1 MTKNKLNIAI
11 LLAASTLCAASC
23 NSYDIA
29 SRQQEPGPAAS
40 SKSLITFAAGCA
52 DQAPQKTAYQAG
64 EAGTVAWINGDRIS
78 IFPVETTSNDLGT
91 VINANGASCQITG
104 LTDNASG
111 YYALY
116 PFDSKVI
123 CNYGKI
129 SGLKIP
135 SKQVAAAGQYDPK
148 ADIIINALMG
158 AVGCLPTITAIECG
172 KHVALANKETMV
184 MAGPV
189 IWDKLA
195 ENPKSFITPIDS
207 EHSAIFQCLEG
218 GNREKEVE
226 FLEIT
231 ASGGPF
237 REWPIEKFENITVAD
252 ALNHPVWSMGKKIT
266 IDSASMMN
274 KGLEVLEAHFLFHI
288 PYEQIKVVVH
298 PQSMVHSLVQFR
310 DGSLMAQLGAPDMR
324 IPIQVALTWPDRLPL
339 KTNRLDLPTLAKLT
353 FFEPDFN
360 KFRCLALAFEAGRR
374 GGIVPAMMNA
384 ANEVLVDRFLKGNLK
399 FTDIPKYV
407 EMVMEKAPNVTGHLT
422 LDQVLEADAEAR
434 RMTEG
439 FLK

>member
-1 MTKNKLNIAI
+1 MKNVVLLGATGSIGTSSVDVIHQHSDIFNLYAVAANSSVEKVAEIVRKYNVERVCMFNETAAKELEGVLGKKVLAGMDG
-11 LLAASTLCAASC
+11 LCELAA
-23 NSYDIA
+23 
-29 SRQQEPGPAAS
+29 
-40 SKSLITFAAGCA
+40 
-52 DQAPQKTAYQAG
+52 
-64 EAGTVAWINGDRIS
+64 
-78 IFPVETTSNDLGT
+78 
-91 VINANGASCQITG
+91 
-104 LTDNASG
+104 
-111 YYALY
+111 
-116 PFDSKVI
+116 
-123 CNYGKI
+123 
-129 SGLKIP
+129 
-135 SKQVAAAGQYDPK
+135 DPR

-158 AVGCLPTITAIECG
+158 AVGCLPTITAIEHG

-218 GNREKEVE
+218 GKRESEVE

-288 PYEQIKVVVH
+288 PYDQIKVVVH

-324 IPIQVALTWPDRLPL
+324 IPIQVALTWPDRLKL
-339 KTNRLDLPTLAKLT
+339 ETKRLDLPTLAKLT

-374 GGIVPAMMNA
+374 GGIVPSMMNA

-407 EMVMEKAPNVTGHLT
+407 EMVMEKAPNITGHLS
-422 LDQVLEADAEAR
+422 LEQVLEADKEAR
-434 RMTEG
+434 LMTEG

>member
-1 MTKNKLNIAI
+1 MKNVVLLGATGSIGTSSVDVIHQHSDIFNLYAVAANSSVEKVAEIVRKYNVERVCMFNETAAKELEGVLGKKVLAGMDG
-11 LLAASTLCAASC
+11 LCELAA
-23 NSYDIA
+23 
-29 SRQQEPGPAAS
+29 
-40 SKSLITFAAGCA
+40 
-52 DQAPQKTAYQAG
+52 
-64 EAGTVAWINGDRIS
+64 
-78 IFPVETTSNDLGT
+78 
-91 VINANGASCQITG
+91 
-104 LTDNASG
+104 
-111 YYALY
+111 
-116 PFDSKVI
+116 
-123 CNYGKI
+123 
-129 SGLKIP
+129 
-135 SKQVAAAGQYDPK
+135 DPK

-158 AVGCLPTITAIECG
+158 AVGCLPTITAIEHG

-218 GNREKEVE
+218 GKREHEVE

-237 REWPIEKFENITVAD
+237 REWPIEKFEKITVAD

-288 PYEQIKVVVH
+288 PYDQIKVVVH

-324 IPIQVALTWPDRLPL
+324 IPIQVALTWPDRLKL
-339 KTNRLDLPTLAKLT
+339 ETKRLDLPTLAKLT

-374 GGIVPAMMNA
+374 GGIVPSMMNA

-407 EMVMEKAPNVTGHLT
+407 EMVMEKAPNVTGHLS
-422 LDQVLEADAEAR
+422 LEQVLEADKEAR
-434 RMTEG
+434 LMTEG

>member
-1 MTKNKLNIAI
+1 MKNVVLLGATGSIGTSSVDVIQQHSDLFHLYAVAANSSVNKVAELVRKYNVERVCMFNEVAAKELEIVLGRKVLAGMEG
-11 LLAASTLCAASC
+11 LCELAA
-23 NSYDIA
+23 
-29 SRQQEPGPAAS
+29 
-40 SKSLITFAAGCA
+40 
-52 DQAPQKTAYQAG
+52 
-64 EAGTVAWINGDRIS
+64 
-78 IFPVETTSNDLGT
+78 
-91 VINANGASCQITG
+91 
-104 LTDNASG
+104 
-111 YYALY
+111 
-116 PFDSKVI
+116 
-123 CNYGKI
+123 
-129 SGLKIP
+129 
-135 SKQVAAAGQYDPK
+135 DPK

-158 AVGCLPTITAIECG
+158 AVGCLPTITAIEHG

-218 GNREKEVE
+218 GKREHEVE

-237 REWPIEKFENITVAD
+237 REWPIEKFEKITVAD

-288 PYEQIKVVVH
+288 PYDQIKVVVH

-324 IPIQVALTWPDRLPL
+324 IPIQVALTWPDRLKL
-339 KTNRLDLPTLAKLT
+339 ETKRLDLPTLAKLT

-360 KFRCLALAFEAGRR
+360 KFRCLALAFDAGRR
-374 GGIVPAMMNA
+374 GGIVPSMMNA

-407 EMVMEKAPNVTGHLT
+407 EMVMEKAPNVTGHLS
-422 LDQVLEADAEAR
+422 LEQVLEADKEAR
-434 RMTEG
+434 LMTEG

>member
-1 MTKNKLNIAI
+1 MKNVVLLGATGSIGTSSVDVILQHSDIFKLYAVAANSSVDKVAEIVRKFKVERVCMFNEVAAKELEKVI
-11 LLAASTLCAASC
+11 GMPVLAGMDGLCELAA
-23 NSYDIA
+23 
-29 SRQQEPGPAAS
+29 
-40 SKSLITFAAGCA
+40 
-52 DQAPQKTAYQAG
+52 
-64 EAGTVAWINGDRIS
+64 
-78 IFPVETTSNDLGT
+78 
-91 VINANGASCQITG
+91 
-104 LTDNASG
+104 
-111 YYALY
+111 
-116 PFDSKVI
+116 
-123 CNYGKI
+123 
-129 SGLKIP
+129 
-135 SKQVAAAGQYDPK
+135 DPK

-158 AVGCLPTITAIECG
+158 AVGCLPTITAIEHG

-207 EHSAIFQCLEG
+207 EHSAIFQCLSG
-218 GNREKEVE
+218 RPEKEVE

-237 REWPIEKFENITVAD
+237 REWPIEKFESITVAD

-339 KTNRLDLPTLAKLT
+339 ETKRLDLPTLQKLT

-399 FTDIPKYV
+399 FTDIPKHV
-407 EMVMEKAPNVTGHLT
+407 ETIMAGAPTVTGHLS

-434 RMTEG
+434 RLTEA
-439 FLK
+439 LIK

>member
-1 MTKNKLNIAI
+1 MKNVVLLGATGSIGTSSVDVIHQHSDIFNLYAVAANSSVEKVAEIVRKYNVERVCMFNETAAKELEGVLGKKVLAGMDG
-11 LLAASTLCAASC
+11 LCELAA
-23 NSYDIA
+23 
-29 SRQQEPGPAAS
+29 
-40 SKSLITFAAGCA
+40 
-52 DQAPQKTAYQAG
+52 
-64 EAGTVAWINGDRIS
+64 
-78 IFPVETTSNDLGT
+78 
-91 VINANGASCQITG
+91 
-104 LTDNASG
+104 
-111 YYALY
+111 
-116 PFDSKVI
+116 
-123 CNYGKI
+123 
-129 SGLKIP
+129 
-135 SKQVAAAGQYDPK
+135 DPK

-158 AVGCLPTITAIECG
+158 AVGCLPTITAIEHG

-218 GNREKEVE
+218 GKREHEVE

-288 PYEQIKVVVH
+288 PYDQIKVVVH

-324 IPIQVALTWPDRLPL
+324 IPIQVALTWPDRLKL
-339 KTNRLDLPTLAKLT
+339 ETKRLDLPTLAKLT

-374 GGIVPAMMNA
+374 GGIVPSMMNA

-407 EMVMEKAPNVTGHLT
+407 EMVMEKAPNVTGHLS
-422 LDQVLEADAEAR
+422 LEQVLEADKEAR
-434 RMTEG
+434 LMTEG

>member
-1 MTKNKLNIAI
+1 MKNVVLLGATGSIGTSSVDVIQQHSDIFNLYAVAANSSVEKVAEIVRKYNVERVCMFNEAAAKELEGVLGKKVLAGMDG
-11 LLAASTLCAASC
+11 LCELAA
-23 NSYDIA
+23 
-29 SRQQEPGPAAS
+29 
-40 SKSLITFAAGCA
+40 
-52 DQAPQKTAYQAG
+52 
-64 EAGTVAWINGDRIS
+64 
-78 IFPVETTSNDLGT
+78 
-91 VINANGASCQITG
+91 
-104 LTDNASG
+104 
-111 YYALY
+111 
-116 PFDSKVI
+116 
-123 CNYGKI
+123 
-129 SGLKIP
+129 
-135 SKQVAAAGQYDPK
+135 DPK

-158 AVGCLPTITAIECG
+158 AVGCLPTITAIEHG

-218 GNREKEVE
+218 GKRESEVE

-288 PYEQIKVVVH
+288 PYDQIKVVVH

-324 IPIQVALTWPDRLPL
+324 IPIQVALTWPDRLKL
-339 KTNRLDLPTLAKLT
+339 ETKRLDLPTLAKLT

-360 KFRCLALAFEAGRR
+360 KFCCLALAFDAGRR

-407 EMVMEKAPNVTGHLT
+407 EMVMDKAPNVTGHLS
-422 LDQVLEADAEAR
+422 LEQVLEADKEAR

>member
-1 MTKNKLNIAI
+1 MKNVVLLGATGSIGTSSVDVILQHSDIFKLYAVAANSSVDKVAE
-11 LLAASTLCAASC
+11 LVRKFKVERVCMFNEAAAKELEKVLGMPVLAGMDGLCELAA
-23 NSYDIA
+23 
-29 SRQQEPGPAAS
+29 
-40 SKSLITFAAGCA
+40 
-52 DQAPQKTAYQAG
+52 
-64 EAGTVAWINGDRIS
+64 
-78 IFPVETTSNDLGT
+78 
-91 VINANGASCQITG
+91 
-104 LTDNASG
+104 
-111 YYALY
+111 
-116 PFDSKVI
+116 
-123 CNYGKI
+123 
-129 SGLKIP
+129 
-135 SKQVAAAGQYDPK
+135 DPK
-148 ADIIINALMG
+148 ADIIALMG
-158 AVGCLPTITAIECG
+158 AVGCLPTITAIEHG

-207 EHSAIFQCLEG
+207 EHSAIFQCLSG
-218 GNREKEVE
+218 RPEKEVE

-237 REWPIEKFENITVAD
+237 REWPIEKFESITVAD

-339 KTNRLDLPTLAKLT
+339 ETKRLDLPTLQKLT

-399 FTDIPKYV
+399 FTDIPKHV
-407 EMVMEKAPNVTGHLT
+407 ETIMAGAPTVTGHLS

-434 RMTEG
+434 RLTEA
-439 FLK
+439 LIK

>member
-1 MTKNKLNIAI
+1 MKNVVLLGATGSIGTSSVDVIHQHSDIFNLYAVAANSSVEKVAEIVRKYNVERVCMFNEAAAKELEGVLGKKVLAGMEG
-11 LLAASTLCAASC
+11 LCELAA
-23 NSYDIA
+23 
-29 SRQQEPGPAAS
+29 
-40 SKSLITFAAGCA
+40 
-52 DQAPQKTAYQAG
+52 
-64 EAGTVAWINGDRIS
+64 
-78 IFPVETTSNDLGT
+78 
-91 VINANGASCQITG
+91 
-104 LTDNASG
+104 
-111 YYALY
+111 
-116 PFDSKVI
+116 
-123 CNYGKI
+123 
-129 SGLKIP
+129 
-135 SKQVAAAGQYDPK
+135 DPK

-158 AVGCLPTITAIECG
+158 AVGCLPTITAIEHG

-218 GNREKEVE
+218 GKRESEVE

-288 PYEQIKVVVH
+288 PYDQIKVVVH

-324 IPIQVALTWPDRLPL
+324 IPIQVALTWPDRLKL
-339 KTNRLDLPTLAKLT
+339 ETKRLDLPTLAKLT

-374 GGIVPAMMNA
+374 GGIVPSMMNA

-407 EMVMEKAPNVTGHLT
+407 EMVMENAPNVTGHLS
-422 LDQVLEADAEAR
+422 LEQVLEADKEAR
-434 RMTEG
+434 LMTEG

>member
-1 MTKNKLNIAI
+1 MKNVVLLGATGSIGTSSVDVIQQHSDIFNLYAVAANSSVQKVAEIVRKYNVERVCMFNEAAAKELEGVLGKKVLAGMDG
-11 LLAASTLCAASC
+11 LCELAA
-23 NSYDIA
+23 
-29 SRQQEPGPAAS
+29 
-40 SKSLITFAAGCA
+40 
-52 DQAPQKTAYQAG
+52 
-64 EAGTVAWINGDRIS
+64 
-78 IFPVETTSNDLGT
+78 
-91 VINANGASCQITG
+91 
-104 LTDNASG
+104 
-111 YYALY
+111 
-116 PFDSKVI
+116 
-123 CNYGKI
+123 
-129 SGLKIP
+129 
-135 SKQVAAAGQYDPK
+135 DPK

-158 AVGCLPTITAIECG
+158 AVGCLPTITAIEHG

-218 GNREKEVE
+218 GKRESEVE

-288 PYEQIKVVVH
+288 PYDQIKVVVH

-324 IPIQVALTWPDRLPL
+324 IPIQVALTWPDRLKL
-339 KTNRLDLPTLAKLT
+339 ETKRLDLPTLAKLT

-360 KFRCLALAFEAGRR
+360 KFRCLALAFDAGRR

-407 EMVMEKAPNVTGHLT
+407 EMVMDKAPNVTGHLS
-422 LDQVLEADAEAR
+422 LEQVLEADKEAR
-434 RMTEG
+434 LMTEG

>member
-1 MTKNKLNIAI
+1 MAGFVIILSLQKKQIKFFRGFEMKNVVLLGATGSIGTSSVDVIQQHSDIFNLYAVAANSSVEKVAEIVRKYNVERVCMFNETAAKELEGVLGKKVLAGMDG
-11 LLAASTLCAASC
+11 LCELAA
-23 NSYDIA
+23 
-29 SRQQEPGPAAS
+29 
-40 SKSLITFAAGCA
+40 
-52 DQAPQKTAYQAG
+52 
-64 EAGTVAWINGDRIS
+64 
-78 IFPVETTSNDLGT
+78 
-91 VINANGASCQITG
+91 
-104 LTDNASG
+104 
-111 YYALY
+111 
-116 PFDSKVI
+116 
-123 CNYGKI
+123 
-129 SGLKIP
+129 
-135 SKQVAAAGQYDPK
+135 DPK

-158 AVGCLPTITAIECG
+158 AVGCLPTITAIEHG

-218 GNREKEVE
+218 GKRESEVE

-288 PYEQIKVVVH
+288 PYDQIKVVVH

-324 IPIQVALTWPDRLPL
+324 IPIQVALTWPERLKL
-339 KTNRLDLPTLAKLT
+339 ETKRLDLPTLAKLT

-360 KFRCLALAFEAGRR
+360 KFRCLALAFDAGRR
-374 GGIVPAMMNA
+374 GGVVPAMMNA

-407 EMVMEKAPNVTGHLT
+407 EMVMDKAPNVTGHLS
-422 LDQVLEADAEAR
+422 LERVLEADKEAR
-434 RMTEG
+434 LMTEG

>member
-1 MTKNKLNIAI
+1 MKNVVLLGATGSIGTSSVDVIQQHSDIFNLYAVAANSSVEKVAEIVRKYNVERVCMFNEAAAKELESVLGRKVLAGMDG
-11 LLAASTLCAASC
+11 LCELAA
-23 NSYDIA
+23 
-29 SRQQEPGPAAS
+29 
-40 SKSLITFAAGCA
+40 
-52 DQAPQKTAYQAG
+52 
-64 EAGTVAWINGDRIS
+64 
-78 IFPVETTSNDLGT
+78 
-91 VINANGASCQITG
+91 
-104 LTDNASG
+104 
-111 YYALY
+111 
-116 PFDSKVI
+116 
-123 CNYGKI
+123 
-129 SGLKIP
+129 
-135 SKQVAAAGQYDPK
+135 DPK

-158 AVGCLPTITAIECG
+158 AVGCLPTITAIEHG

-218 GNREKEVE
+218 GKRESEVE

-288 PYEQIKVVVH
+288 PYDQIKVVVH

-324 IPIQVALTWPDRLPL
+324 IPIQVALTWPDRLKL
-339 KTNRLDLPTLAKLT
+339 ETKRLDLPTLAKLT

-360 KFRCLALAFEAGRR
+360 KFRCLALAFDAGRR

-407 EMVMEKAPNVTGHLT
+407 EMVMDKAPNVTGHLS
-422 LDQVLEADAEAR
+422 LEQVLEADKEAR
-434 RMTEG
+434 LMTEG

>member
-1 MTKNKLNIAI
+1 MKNVVLLGATGSIGTSSVDVIQQHSDLFHLYAVAANSSVNKVAELVRKYNVERVCMFNEVAAKELEIVLGRKVLAGMEG
-11 LLAASTLCAASC
+11 LCELAA
-23 NSYDIA
+23 
-29 SRQQEPGPAAS
+29 
-40 SKSLITFAAGCA
+40 
-52 DQAPQKTAYQAG
+52 
-64 EAGTVAWINGDRIS
+64 
-78 IFPVETTSNDLGT
+78 
-91 VINANGASCQITG
+91 
-104 LTDNASG
+104 
-111 YYALY
+111 
-116 PFDSKVI
+116 
-123 CNYGKI
+123 
-129 SGLKIP
+129 
-135 SKQVAAAGQYDPK
+135 DPK

-158 AVGCLPTITAIECG
+158 AVGCLPTITAIEHG

-218 GNREKEVE
+218 GKRESEVE

-237 REWPIEKFENITVAD
+237 REWPIEKFEKITVAD

-288 PYEQIKVVVH
+288 PYDQIKVVVH

-324 IPIQVALTWPDRLPL
+324 IPIQVALTWPDRLKL
-339 KTNRLDLPTLAKLT
+339 ETKRLDLPTLAKLT

-374 GGIVPAMMNA
+374 GGIVPSMMNA
-384 ANEVLVDRFLKGNLK
+384 TNEVLVDRFLKGNLK

-407 EMVMEKAPNVTGHLT
+407 EMVMEKAPNVTGHLS
-422 LDQVLEADAEAR
+422 LEQVLEADKEAR
-434 RMTEG
+434 LMTEG

>member
-1 MTKNKLNIAI
+1 MKNVVLLGATGSIGTSSVDVIHQHSDIFNLYAVAANSSVEKVAEIVRKYNVERVCMFNEAAAKELEGVLGKKVLAGMDG
-11 LLAASTLCAASC
+11 LCELAA
-23 NSYDIA
+23 
-29 SRQQEPGPAAS
+29 
-40 SKSLITFAAGCA
+40 
-52 DQAPQKTAYQAG
+52 
-64 EAGTVAWINGDRIS
+64 
-78 IFPVETTSNDLGT
+78 
-91 VINANGASCQITG
+91 
-104 LTDNASG
+104 
-111 YYALY
+111 
-116 PFDSKVI
+116 
-123 CNYGKI
+123 
-129 SGLKIP
+129 
-135 SKQVAAAGQYDPK
+135 DPK

-158 AVGCLPTITAIECG
+158 AVGCLPTITAIEHG

-218 GNREKEVE
+218 GKRESEVE

-288 PYEQIKVVVH
+288 PYDQIKVVVH

-324 IPIQVALTWPDRLPL
+324 IPIQVALTWPDRLKL
-339 KTNRLDLPTLAKLT
+339 ETKRLDLPTLAKLT

-360 KFRCLALAFEAGRR
+360 KFRCLALAFDAGSR

-407 EMVMEKAPNVTGHLT
+407 EMVMDKAPNVTGHLS
-422 LDQVLEADAEAR
+422 LEQVLEADKEAR
-434 RMTEG
+434 LMTES

>member
-1 MTKNKLNIAI
+1 MKNVVLLGATGSIGTSTVDVCLQHSDLFKVYAVAANSSVEKVAEIVRKFHVERVCMFKPEAAKELSAI
-11 LLAASTLCAASC
+11 LNMPVLSGMEGLCELAA
-23 NSYDIA
+23 
-29 SRQQEPGPAAS
+29 
-40 SKSLITFAAGCA
+40 
-52 DQAPQKTAYQAG
+52 
-64 EAGTVAWINGDRIS
+64 
-78 IFPVETTSNDLGT
+78 
-91 VINANGASCQITG
+91 
-104 LTDNASG
+104 
-111 YYALY
+111 
-116 PFDSKVI
+116 
-123 CNYGKI
+123 
-129 SGLKIP
+129 
-135 SKQVAAAGQYDPK
+135 DPK

-158 AVGCLPTITAIECG
+158 AVGCLPTITAIEHG

-195 ENPKSFITPIDS
+195 ENPKAFITPIDS
-207 EHSAIFQCLEG
+207 EHSAIFQCLADRP
-218 GNREKEVE
+218 NKEVE
-226 FLEIT
+226 CLEIT

-237 REWPIEKFENITVAD
+237 RTWDIERFENITVAD
-252 ALNHPVWSMGKKIT
+252 ALNHPVWSMGRKIT

-324 IPIQVALTWPDRLPL
+324 IPIQVALTWPERLPL
-339 KTNRLDLPTLAKLT
+339 ETKRLDLPTLGQLT

-374 GGIVPAMMNA
+374 GGVVPAMMNA
-384 ANEVLVDRFLKGNLK
+384 ANEVLVDRFLDGKLK
-399 FTDIPKYV
+399 FTDIPRHV
-407 EMVMEKAPNVTGHLT
+407 ETIINGAPNLTGHLT

-434 RMTEG
+434 RLT
-439 FLK
+439 LDLIK

>member
-1 MTKNKLNIAI
+1 MKNVVLLGATGSIGTSSVDVIQQHSDIFNLYAVAANSSVEKVAEIVRKYNVERVCMFNEAAAKELEGVLGKKVLAGMDG
-11 LLAASTLCAASC
+11 LCELAA
-23 NSYDIA
+23 
-29 SRQQEPGPAAS
+29 
-40 SKSLITFAAGCA
+40 
-52 DQAPQKTAYQAG
+52 
-64 EAGTVAWINGDRIS
+64 
-78 IFPVETTSNDLGT
+78 
-91 VINANGASCQITG
+91 
-104 LTDNASG
+104 
-111 YYALY
+111 
-116 PFDSKVI
+116 
-123 CNYGKI
+123 
-129 SGLKIP
+129 
-135 SKQVAAAGQYDPK
+135 DPK
-148 ADIIINALMG
+148 ADNIINALMG
-158 AVGCLPTITAIECG
+158 AVGCLPTITAIEHG

-218 GNREKEVE
+218 GKRESEVE

-288 PYEQIKVVVH
+288 PYDQIKVVVH

-324 IPIQVALTWPDRLPL
+324 IPIQVALTWPDRLKL
-339 KTNRLDLPTLAKLT
+339 ETKRLDLPTLAKLT

-360 KFRCLALAFEAGRR
+360 KFRCLALAFDAGRR

-384 ANEVLVDRFLKGNLK
+384 ANEVLVDRFLKGSLK

-407 EMVMEKAPNVTGHLT
+407 EMVMDKAPNVTGHLS
-422 LDQVLEADAEAR
+422 LEQVLEADKEAR
-434 RMTEG
+434 LMTEG

>member
-1 MTKNKLNIAI
+1 MKNVVLLGATGSIGTSSVDVIQQHSDIFNLYAVAANSSVEKVAEIVRKYNVERVCMFNEAAAKELEGVLGKKVLAGMDG
-11 LLAASTLCAASC
+11 LCELAA
-23 NSYDIA
+23 
-29 SRQQEPGPAAS
+29 
-40 SKSLITFAAGCA
+40 
-52 DQAPQKTAYQAG
+52 
-64 EAGTVAWINGDRIS
+64 
-78 IFPVETTSNDLGT
+78 
-91 VINANGASCQITG
+91 
-104 LTDNASG
+104 
-111 YYALY
+111 
-116 PFDSKVI
+116 
-123 CNYGKI
+123 
-129 SGLKIP
+129 
-135 SKQVAAAGQYDPK
+135 DPK

-158 AVGCLPTITAIECG
+158 AVGCLPTITAIEHG

-218 GNREKEVE
+218 GKRESEVE

-288 PYEQIKVVVH
+288 PYDQIKVVVH

-324 IPIQVALTWPDRLPL
+324 IPIQVALTWPDRLKL
-339 KTNRLDLPTLAKLT
+339 ETKRLDLPTLAKLT

-360 KFRCLALAFEAGRR
+360 KFRCLALAFDAGRR

-407 EMVMEKAPNVTGHLT
+407 EMVMDKAPNVTGHLS
-422 LDQVLEADAEAR
+422 LEQVLEADKEAR
-434 RMTEG
+434 RMTED
-439 FLK
+439 FLIRK

>member
-1 MTKNKLNIAI
+1 MKNVVLLGATGSIGTSSVDVIQQHSDIFNLYAVAANSSVEKVAEIVRKYNVERVCMFNEAAAKELESVLGKKVLAGMDG
-11 LLAASTLCAASC
+11 LCELAA
-23 NSYDIA
+23 
-29 SRQQEPGPAAS
+29 
-40 SKSLITFAAGCA
+40 
-52 DQAPQKTAYQAG
+52 
-64 EAGTVAWINGDRIS
+64 
-78 IFPVETTSNDLGT
+78 
-91 VINANGASCQITG
+91 
-104 LTDNASG
+104 
-111 YYALY
+111 
-116 PFDSKVI
+116 
-123 CNYGKI
+123 
-129 SGLKIP
+129 
-135 SKQVAAAGQYDPK
+135 DPK

-158 AVGCLPTITAIECG
+158 AVGCLPTITAIEHG

-218 GNREKEVE
+218 GKRESEVE

-288 PYEQIKVVVH
+288 PYDQIKVVVH

-324 IPIQVALTWPDRLPL
+324 IPIQVALTWPDRLKL
-339 KTNRLDLPTLAKLT
+339 ETKRLDLPTLAKLT

-374 GGIVPAMMNA
+374 GGIVPSMMNA

-407 EMVMEKAPNVTGHLT
+407 EMVMEKAPNVTGHLS
-422 LDQVLEADAEAR
+422 LEQVLEADKEAR
-434 RMTEG
+434 LMTEG

>member
-1 MTKNKLNIAI
+1 MKNVVLLGATGSIGTSSVDVIHQHSDIFNLYAVAANSSVEKVAEIVRKYNVERVCMFNETAAKELEGVLGKKVLAGMDG
-11 LLAASTLCAASC
+11 LCELAA
-23 NSYDIA
+23 
-29 SRQQEPGPAAS
+29 
-40 SKSLITFAAGCA
+40 
-52 DQAPQKTAYQAG
+52 
-64 EAGTVAWINGDRIS
+64 
-78 IFPVETTSNDLGT
+78 
-91 VINANGASCQITG
+91 
-104 LTDNASG
+104 
-111 YYALY
+111 
-116 PFDSKVI
+116 
-123 CNYGKI
+123 
-129 SGLKIP
+129 
-135 SKQVAAAGQYDPK
+135 DPK

-158 AVGCLPTITAIECG
+158 AVGCLPTITAIEHG

-218 GNREKEVE
+218 GKRESEVE

-324 IPIQVALTWPDRLPL
+324 IPIQVALTWPDRLKL
-339 KTNRLDLPTLAKLT
+339 ETKRLDLPTLAKLT

-374 GGIVPAMMNA
+374 GGIVPSMMNA

-407 EMVMEKAPNVTGHLT
+407 EMVMDKAPNVTGRLS
-422 LDQVLEADAEAR
+422 LEQVLEADKEAR
-434 RMTEG
+434 LMTEG

>member
-1 MTKNKLNIAI
+1 MKKVCLLGATGSIGTSTLDV
-11 LLAASTLCAASC
+11 LEQHSDLFTLHSLAANSSWQKVAEIVRKRHVKRVCMFDETAAAALKKELGMEVLVGMEGLRELAADPEV
-23 NSYDIA
+23 DI
-29 SRQQEPGPAAS
+29 
-40 SKSLITFAAGCA
+40 
-52 DQAPQKTAYQAG
+52 
-64 EAGTVAWINGDRIS
+64 
-78 IFPVETTSNDLGT
+78 
-91 VINANGASCQITG
+91 VINS
-104 LTDNASG
+104 
-111 YYALY
+111 
-116 PFDSKVI
+116 
-123 CNYGKI
+123 
-129 SGLKIP
+129 
-135 SKQVAAAGQYDPK
+135 
-148 ADIIINALMG
+148 LMG
-158 AVGCLPTITAIECG
+158 AVGCLPTITAIEQG

-218 GNREKEVE
+218 GKREKEVE

-288 PYEQIKVVVH
+288 PYDQIKVVVH

-324 IPIQVALTWPDRLPL
+324 IPIQVALTWPDRLQL
-339 KTNRLDLPTLAKLT
+339 ETKRLDLPTLAKLT
-353 FFEPDFN
+353 FFEPDFE
-360 KFRCLALAFEAGRR
+360 KFRCLALAFDAGRR

-407 EMVMEKAPNVTGHLT
+407 EKVMAKAPDVTGRLS
-422 LDQVLEADAEAR
+422 LDQVLDADAEAR
-434 RMTEG
+434 RMTID

>member
-1 MTKNKLNIAI
+1 MKNVVLLGATGSIGTSSVDVIHQHSDIFNLYAVAANSSVEKVAEIVRKYNVERVCMFNEAAAKELEGVLGKKVLAGMEG
-11 LLAASTLCAASC
+11 LCELAA
-23 NSYDIA
+23 
-29 SRQQEPGPAAS
+29 
-40 SKSLITFAAGCA
+40 
-52 DQAPQKTAYQAG
+52 
-64 EAGTVAWINGDRIS
+64 
-78 IFPVETTSNDLGT
+78 
-91 VINANGASCQITG
+91 
-104 LTDNASG
+104 
-111 YYALY
+111 
-116 PFDSKVI
+116 
-123 CNYGKI
+123 
-129 SGLKIP
+129 
-135 SKQVAAAGQYDPK
+135 DPK

-158 AVGCLPTITAIECG
+158 AVGCLPTITAIEHG

-218 GNREKEVE
+218 GKRESEVE

-288 PYEQIKVVVH
+288 PYDQIKVVVH

-324 IPIQVALTWPDRLPL
+324 IPIQVALTWPDRLKL
-339 KTNRLDLPTLAKLT
+339 ETKRLDLPTLAKLT

-374 GGIVPAMMNA
+374 GGIVPSMMNA

-407 EMVMEKAPNVTGHLT
+407 EMVMEKAPNITGHLS
-422 LDQVLEADAEAR
+422 LEQVLEADKEAR
-434 RMTEG
+434 LMTEG

>member
-1 MTKNKLNIAI
+1 MKNVVLLGATGSIGTSSVDVILQHSDIFKLYAVAANSSVAKVAEIVRKFKVERVCMFDPNAAKE
-11 LLAASTLCAASC
+11 LEKELGMKVLAGMEGLCELAA
-23 NSYDIA
+23 
-29 SRQQEPGPAAS
+29 
-40 SKSLITFAAGCA
+40 
-52 DQAPQKTAYQAG
+52 
-64 EAGTVAWINGDRIS
+64 
-78 IFPVETTSNDLGT
+78 
-91 VINANGASCQITG
+91 
-104 LTDNASG
+104 
-111 YYALY
+111 
-116 PFDSKVI
+116 
-123 CNYGKI
+123 
-129 SGLKIP
+129 
-135 SKQVAAAGQYDPK
+135 DPK

-158 AVGCLPTITAIECG
+158 AVGCLPTITAIEHG

-207 EHSAIFQCLEG
+207 EHSAIFQCLSG
-218 GNREKEVE
+218 RPEKEVE

-237 REWPIEKFENITVAD
+237 REWPIEKFESITVAD
-252 ALNHPVWSMGKKIT
+252 ALNHPVWSMGKKIP

-339 KTNRLDLPTLAKLT
+339 ETKRLDLPTLQKLT

-384 ANEVLVDRFLKGNLK
+384 ANEVLVDAFLKGNLK
-399 FTDIPKYV
+399 FTDIPKHV
-407 EMVMEKAPNVTGHLT
+407 ETIMTGAPTVTGHLT
-422 LDQVLEADAEAR
+422 LDQVLEADAVAR
-434 RMTEG
+434 RLTAA
-439 FLK
+439 LIK

>member
-1 MTKNKLNIAI
+1 MKNVVLLGATGSIGTSSVDVIHQHSDIFNLYAVAANSSVEKVAEIVRKYNVERVCMFNETAAKELEGVLGKKVLAGMDG
-11 LLAASTLCAASC
+11 LCELAA
-23 NSYDIA
+23 
-29 SRQQEPGPAAS
+29 
-40 SKSLITFAAGCA
+40 
-52 DQAPQKTAYQAG
+52 
-64 EAGTVAWINGDRIS
+64 
-78 IFPVETTSNDLGT
+78 
-91 VINANGASCQITG
+91 
-104 LTDNASG
+104 
-111 YYALY
+111 
-116 PFDSKVI
+116 
-123 CNYGKI
+123 
-129 SGLKIP
+129 
-135 SKQVAAAGQYDPK
+135 DPK

-158 AVGCLPTITAIECG
+158 AVGCLPTITAIEHG

-218 GNREKEVE
+218 GKREHEVE

-288 PYEQIKVVVH
+288 PYDQIKVVVH

-324 IPIQVALTWPDRLPL
+324 IPIQVALTWPERLKL
-339 KTNRLDLPTLAKLT
+339 ETKRLDLPTLAKLT

-360 KFRCLALAFEAGRR
+360 KFRCLALAFDAGRR

-407 EMVMEKAPNVTGHLT
+407 EMVMDKAPNVTGHLS
-422 LDQVLEADAEAR
+422 LEQVLEADKEAR
-434 RMTEG
+434 RMTED
-439 FLK
+439 FLIRK

>member
-1 MTKNKLNIAI
+1 MKNVVLLGATGSIGTSSVDVIQQHSDIFNLYAVAANSSVEKVAEIVRKYNVERVCMFNEAAAKELEGVLGKKVLAGMDG
-11 LLAASTLCAASC
+11 LCELAA
-23 NSYDIA
+23 
-29 SRQQEPGPAAS
+29 
-40 SKSLITFAAGCA
+40 
-52 DQAPQKTAYQAG
+52 
-64 EAGTVAWINGDRIS
+64 
-78 IFPVETTSNDLGT
+78 
-91 VINANGASCQITG
+91 
-104 LTDNASG
+104 
-111 YYALY
+111 
-116 PFDSKVI
+116 
-123 CNYGKI
+123 
-129 SGLKIP
+129 
-135 SKQVAAAGQYDPK
+135 DPK

-158 AVGCLPTITAIECG
+158 AVGCLPTITAIEHG

-218 GNREKEVE
+218 GKRESEVE

-288 PYEQIKVVVH
+288 PYDQIKVVVH

-324 IPIQVALTWPDRLPL
+324 IPIQVALTWPDRLKL
-339 KTNRLDLPTLAKLT
+339 ETKRLDLPTLAKLT

-360 KFRCLALAFEAGRR
+360 KFRCLALAFDAGRR

-407 EMVMEKAPNVTGHLT
+407 EMVMDKAPNVTGHLS
-422 LDQVLEADAEAR
+422 LEQVLEADKEAR
-434 RMTEG
+434 LMTES

>member
-1 MTKNKLNIAI
+1 MKKVCLLGATGSIGTSAI
-11 LLAASTLCAASC
+11 DVLLQHSDIFTLHSLAANSSVEKVAEIVRKFKVTKVCMFNEDAAKELSKMVGFDVLTGMEGLCELAA
-23 NSYDIA
+23 
-29 SRQQEPGPAAS
+29 
-40 SKSLITFAAGCA
+40 
-52 DQAPQKTAYQAG
+52 
-64 EAGTVAWINGDRIS
+64 
-78 IFPVETTSNDLGT
+78 
-91 VINANGASCQITG
+91 
-104 LTDNASG
+104 
-111 YYALY
+111 
-116 PFDSKVI
+116 
-123 CNYGKI
+123 
-129 SGLKIP
+129 
-135 SKQVAAAGQYDPK
+135 DPE
-148 ADIIINALMG
+148 ADIIINSLMG
-158 AVGCLPTITAIECG
+158 AVGCLPTITAIEHG

-195 ENPKSFITPIDS
+195 ENPKAFITPIDS
-207 EHSAIFQCLEG
+207 EHSAIFQCLAD
-218 GNREKEVE
+218 RPTKEVE
-226 FLEIT
+226 CLEIT

-237 REWPIEKFENITVAD
+237 RTWDIERFENITVAD

-339 KTNRLDLPTLAKLT
+339 ETKRLDLPTLGQLT

-374 GGIVPAMMNA
+374 GGVVPAMMNA
-384 ANEVLVDRFLKGNLK
+384 ANEVLVDRFLNGQLK
-399 FTDIPKYV
+399 FTDIPRHV
-407 EMVMEKAPNVTGHLT
+407 ETIINNAPNLTGHLT
-422 LDQVLEADAEAR
+422 LDHVLEADAEAR
-434 RMTEG
+434 RLT
-439 FLK
+439 LDLIK

>member
-1 MTKNKLNIAI
+1 MKNVVLLGATGSIGTSSVDVIQQHSDIFNLYAVAANSSVEKVAEIVRKYNVERVCMFNEAAAKELEGVLGKKVLAGMDG
-11 LLAASTLCAASC
+11 LCELAA
-23 NSYDIA
+23 
-29 SRQQEPGPAAS
+29 
-40 SKSLITFAAGCA
+40 
-52 DQAPQKTAYQAG
+52 
-64 EAGTVAWINGDRIS
+64 
-78 IFPVETTSNDLGT
+78 
-91 VINANGASCQITG
+91 
-104 LTDNASG
+104 
-111 YYALY
+111 
-116 PFDSKVI
+116 
-123 CNYGKI
+123 
-129 SGLKIP
+129 
-135 SKQVAAAGQYDPK
+135 DPK

-158 AVGCLPTITAIECG
+158 AVGCLPTITAIEHG

-218 GNREKEVE
+218 GKRESEVE

-288 PYEQIKVVVH
+288 PYDQIKVVVH

-324 IPIQVALTWPDRLPL
+324 IPIQVALTWPDRLKL
-339 KTNRLDLPTLAKLT
+339 ETKRLNLPTLAKLT

-407 EMVMEKAPNVTGHLT
+407 EMVMDKAPNVTGHLS
-422 LDQVLEADAEAR
+422 LEQVLEADKEAR

>member
-1 MTKNKLNIAI
+1 MKNVVLLGATGSIGTSSVDVIHQHSDIFNLYAVAANSSVEKVAEIVRKYNVERVCMFNEAAAKELEGVLGKKVLAGMDG
-11 LLAASTLCAASC
+11 LCELAA
-23 NSYDIA
+23 
-29 SRQQEPGPAAS
+29 
-40 SKSLITFAAGCA
+40 
-52 DQAPQKTAYQAG
+52 
-64 EAGTVAWINGDRIS
+64 
-78 IFPVETTSNDLGT
+78 
-91 VINANGASCQITG
+91 
-104 LTDNASG
+104 
-111 YYALY
+111 
-116 PFDSKVI
+116 
-123 CNYGKI
+123 
-129 SGLKIP
+129 
-135 SKQVAAAGQYDPK
+135 DPR

-158 AVGCLPTITAIECG
+158 AVGCLPTITAIEHG

-218 GNREKEVE
+218 GKRESEVE

-288 PYEQIKVVVH
+288 PYDQIKVVVH

-324 IPIQVALTWPDRLPL
+324 IPIQVALTWPNRLKL
-339 KTNRLDLPTLAKLT
+339 ETKRLDLPTLAKLT

-374 GGIVPAMMNA
+374 GGIVPSMMNA
-384 ANEVLVDRFLKGNLK
+384 ANEVLVDCFLKGNLK

-407 EMVMEKAPNVTGHLT
+407 EMVMEKAPNVTGHLS
-422 LDQVLEADAEAR
+422 LEQVLEADKEAR
-434 RMTEG
+434 LMTEG

>member
-1 MTKNKLNIAI
+1 MKNVVLLGATGSIGTSSVDVIQQHSDLFHLYAVAANSSVNKVAELVRKYNVERVCMFNEVAAKELEIVLGRKVLAGMEG
-11 LLAASTLCAASC
+11 LCELAA
-23 NSYDIA
+23 
-29 SRQQEPGPAAS
+29 
-40 SKSLITFAAGCA
+40 
-52 DQAPQKTAYQAG
+52 
-64 EAGTVAWINGDRIS
+64 
-78 IFPVETTSNDLGT
+78 
-91 VINANGASCQITG
+91 
-104 LTDNASG
+104 
-111 YYALY
+111 
-116 PFDSKVI
+116 
-123 CNYGKI
+123 
-129 SGLKIP
+129 
-135 SKQVAAAGQYDPK
+135 DPK

-158 AVGCLPTITAIECG
+158 AVGCLPTITAIEHG

-218 GNREKEVE
+218 GKRESEVE

-288 PYEQIKVVVH
+288 PYDQIKVVVH

-324 IPIQVALTWPDRLPL
+324 IPIQVALTWPDRLML
-339 KTNRLDLPTLAKLT
+339 ETKRLDLPTLAKLT

-374 GGIVPAMMNA
+374 GGIVPSMMNA

-407 EMVMEKAPNVTGHLT
+407 EMVMDKAPNVTGHLS
-422 LDQVLEADAEAR
+422 LEQVLEADKEAR
-434 RMTEG
+434 LMTEG

>member
-1 MTKNKLNIAI
+1 MKNVVLLGATGSIGISSVDVILQHSDIFKLYAVAANSSVAKVAEIVRKFKVERVCMFDPNAAKE
-11 LLAASTLCAASC
+11 LEKELGMPVLAGMEGLCELAA
-23 NSYDIA
+23 
-29 SRQQEPGPAAS
+29 
-40 SKSLITFAAGCA
+40 
-52 DQAPQKTAYQAG
+52 
-64 EAGTVAWINGDRIS
+64 
-78 IFPVETTSNDLGT
+78 
-91 VINANGASCQITG
+91 
-104 LTDNASG
+104 
-111 YYALY
+111 
-116 PFDSKVI
+116 
-123 CNYGKI
+123 
-129 SGLKIP
+129 
-135 SKQVAAAGQYDPK
+135 DPK

-158 AVGCLPTITAIECG
+158 AVGCLPTITAIEHG

-207 EHSAIFQCLEG
+207 EHSAIFQCLSG
-218 GNREKEVE
+218 RPEKEVE

-237 REWPIEKFENITVAD
+237 REWPIEKFESITVAD

-339 KTNRLDLPTLAKLT
+339 ETKRLDLPTLAKLT

-384 ANEVLVDRFLKGNLK
+384 ANEVLVDAFLKGNLK
-399 FTDIPKYV
+399 FTDIPKHV
-407 EMVMEKAPNVTGHLT
+407 ETIMAGAPTVSGHLT

-434 RMTEG
+434 KLTAA
-439 FLK
+439 LIK

>member
-1 MTKNKLNIAI
+1 MKKVCLLGATGSIGTSTLDVLLQHSDIFT
-11 LLAASTLCAASC
+11 LHSLAANSSWQKVAEVVRKYKVKRVCMFNEEAAKALK
-23 NSYDIA
+23 NELGMEVLVGMEGLRELAADPEVDI
-29 SRQQEPGPAAS
+29 
-40 SKSLITFAAGCA
+40 
-52 DQAPQKTAYQAG
+52 
-64 EAGTVAWINGDRIS
+64 
-78 IFPVETTSNDLGT
+78 
-91 VINANGASCQITG
+91 VINS
-104 LTDNASG
+104 
-111 YYALY
+111 
-116 PFDSKVI
+116 
-123 CNYGKI
+123 
-129 SGLKIP
+129 
-135 SKQVAAAGQYDPK
+135 
-148 ADIIINALMG
+148 LMG

-339 KTNRLDLPTLAKLT
+339 ETKRLDLPTLAKLT

-407 EMVMEKAPNVTGHLT
+407 EMVMDKAPTVAGHLT

-434 RMTEG
+434 RMTEA

>member
-1 MTKNKLNIAI
+1 MKNVVLLGATGSIGTSSVDVIQQHSDIFNLYAVAANSSVEKVAEIVRKYNVERVCMFNEAAAKELEGVLGKKVLAGMDG
-11 LLAASTLCAASC
+11 LCELAA
-23 NSYDIA
+23 
-29 SRQQEPGPAAS
+29 
-40 SKSLITFAAGCA
+40 
-52 DQAPQKTAYQAG
+52 
-64 EAGTVAWINGDRIS
+64 
-78 IFPVETTSNDLGT
+78 
-91 VINANGASCQITG
+91 
-104 LTDNASG
+104 
-111 YYALY
+111 
-116 PFDSKVI
+116 
-123 CNYGKI
+123 
-129 SGLKIP
+129 
-135 SKQVAAAGQYDPK
+135 DPK

-158 AVGCLPTITAIECG
+158 AVGCLPTITAIEHG

-207 EHSAIFQCLEG
+207 EHSAIFQFLEG
-218 GNREKEVE
+218 GNREHEVE

-288 PYEQIKVVVH
+288 PYDQIKVVVH

-324 IPIQVALTWPDRLPL
+324 IPIQVALTWPDRLKL
-339 KTNRLDLPTLAKLT
+339 ETKRLDLPTLAKLT

-360 KFRCLALAFEAGRR
+360 KFRCLALAFDAGRR
-374 GGIVPAMMNA
+374 GGVVPAMMNA

-407 EMVMEKAPNVTGHLT
+407 EMVMDKAPNVTGHLS
-422 LDQVLEADAEAR
+422 LEQVLEADKEAR
-434 RMTEG
+434 LMTEG

>member
-1 MTKNKLNIAI
+1 MKNVVLLGATGSIGTSSVDVIQQHSDIFNLYAVAANSSVQKVAEIVRKYNVERVCMFNEAAAKELEGVLGKKVLAGMDG
-11 LLAASTLCAASC
+11 LCELAA
-23 NSYDIA
+23 
-29 SRQQEPGPAAS
+29 
-40 SKSLITFAAGCA
+40 
-52 DQAPQKTAYQAG
+52 
-64 EAGTVAWINGDRIS
+64 
-78 IFPVETTSNDLGT
+78 
-91 VINANGASCQITG
+91 
-104 LTDNASG
+104 
-111 YYALY
+111 
-116 PFDSKVI
+116 
-123 CNYGKI
+123 
-129 SGLKIP
+129 
-135 SKQVAAAGQYDPK
+135 DPK

-158 AVGCLPTITAIECG
+158 AVGCLPTITAIEHG

-218 GNREKEVE
+218 GKRESEVE

-237 REWPIEKFENITVAD
+237 REWPIEKFKNITVAD

-288 PYEQIKVVVH
+288 PYDQIKVVVH

-324 IPIQVALTWPDRLPL
+324 IPIQVALTWPDRLML
-339 KTNRLDLPTLAKLT
+339 DTKRLDLPTLAKLT

-374 GGIVPAMMNA
+374 GGIVPSMMNA

-407 EMVMEKAPNVTGHLT
+407 EMVMDKAPNVTGHLS
-422 LDQVLEADAEAR
+422 LEQVLEADKEAR
-434 RMTEG
+434 RMTED
-439 FLK
+439 FLIRK